1 MFVIMYL
8 SKMIVFIPNMIIYY
22 YYYYYLFFGA
32 VLLFS
37 E

>member
-22 YYYYYLFFGA
+22 YYYYLFFGA